1 MYMLDTNILIYAI
14 RHPQHQ
20 VTERI
25 ILEAVNG
32 QVCIS
37 AITYGELEIGI
48 LKSRNPGKNRLAVE
62 AILAGIPV
70 LSYDSCAAA
79 FYAQIRAMLERA
91 GQRVDDPDMMIG
103 GHAASVNCILVTNN
117 TQHFARMGI
126 ALEDWLQNR

>member
-14 RHPQHQ
+14 RHPQDQ

-25 ILEAVNG
+25 ISEAVNG

-62 AILAGIPV
+62 AILAGISV
-70 LSYDSCAAA
+70 FSYDSCAAA
-79 FYAQIRAMLERA
+79 FYAQIRADTYYECRPFHCLYLYF
-91 GQRVDDPDMMIG
+91 V
-103 GHAASVNCILVTNN
+103 
-117 TQHFARMGI
+117 F
-126 ALEDWLQNR
+126 

>member
-14 RHPQHQ
+14 RHPQDQ

-25 ILEAVNG
+25 ISEAVNG

-70 LSYDSCAAA
+70 FSYDSCAVA
-79 FYAQIRAMLERA
+79 FYAQIRAMLEQA

-103 GHAASVNCILVTNN
+103 GHAASAGCILVTNN

>member
-14 RHPQHQ
+14 RHPQDQ

-25 ILEAVNG
+25 ISEAVNG

-37 AITYGELEIGI
+37 AITYGELEIDI

-70 LSYDSCAAA
+70 FSYDSCAAA
-79 FYAQIRAMLERA
+79 FYAQIRAMLEQA